1 MILTAYR
8 HGLRNSEVCDLQ
20 WHQVELSAGCLHVRT
35 AKNVSTQCRAPA
47 YARCGV
53 SNATGGIPANFL
65 LRTRWPYDRQVL
77 WDAVHALG
85 ERARMPFAVF
95 PHMLRHACGYTLAN
109 AAHDTR
115 VTGLARPQEHPAHG
129 AL

>member
-53 SNATGGIPANFL
+53 SSANRGPSPQIFSSERGGPMTGKSFG
-65 LRTRWPYDRQVL
+65 
-77 WDAVHALG
+77 
-85 ERARMPFAVF
+85 
-95 PHMLRHACGYTLAN
+95 TLFM
-109 AAHDTR
+109 R
-115 VTGLARPQEHPAHG
+115 
-129 AL
+129 